1 MTIRLSDTQPEE
13 SKRTTGIILFVKKG
27 QDRQRGLKRK
37 MENEKKNKAL
47 CCKPSN
53 IDKSE
58 TRFPDKS

>member
-37 MENEKKNKAL
+37 MENEKK
-47 CCKPSN
+47 
-53 IDKSE
+53 
-58 TRFPDKS
+58 